1 MHGLVILDKDDQ
13 VIRPAILWNDGRTAK
28 ETDYLNQE
36 ITAYLVQ
43 INSLD
48 IPMADGKMV
57 GGLFHVVN
65 DIERIG
71 DHAEN
76 FADSAKRRFEKEI
89 PFSEKAVRQM
99 QEMTDMVLR
108 QLDYAFN
115 MFSNQS
121 LEHMREILRLEDA
134 VDEKEKRL
142 RKAHVKRLTKGK
154 CTPEAGVLYSDV
166 ISGLERVG
174 DHATNIAFAL
184 RPENQDELEE
194 LEEEED

>member
-1 MHGLVILDKDDQ
+1 
-13 VIRPAILWNDGRTAK
+13 
-28 ETDYLNQE
+28 
-36 ITAYLVQ
+36 
-43 INSLD
+43 
-48 IPMADGKMV
+48 
-57 GGLFHVVN
+57 
-65 DIERIG
+65 
-71 DHAEN
+71 
-76 FADSAKRRFEKEI
+76 
-89 PFSEKAVRQM
+89 M
-99 QEMTDMVLR
+99 QDMTDLVLR